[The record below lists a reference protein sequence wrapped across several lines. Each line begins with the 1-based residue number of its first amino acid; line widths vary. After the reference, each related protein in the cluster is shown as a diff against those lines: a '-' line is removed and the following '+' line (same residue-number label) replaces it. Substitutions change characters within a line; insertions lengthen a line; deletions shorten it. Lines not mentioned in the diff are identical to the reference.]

1 MRREPGNEGR
11 LGSRLVIF
19 DILSQF
25 GTWSAYV
32 SLYPGLLLPRPGYND
47 ASVVNLSFDGLT
59 TRFLLG
65 LVHAGIGSV
74 FTMFLK

>member
-1 MRREPGNEGR
+1 M
-11 LGSRLVIF
+11 IF

-25 GTWSAYV
+25 GTWSVYV
-32 SLYPGLLLPRPGYND
+32 SLYPGLLLPRPGYD

-74 FTMFLK
+74 FTMFMK